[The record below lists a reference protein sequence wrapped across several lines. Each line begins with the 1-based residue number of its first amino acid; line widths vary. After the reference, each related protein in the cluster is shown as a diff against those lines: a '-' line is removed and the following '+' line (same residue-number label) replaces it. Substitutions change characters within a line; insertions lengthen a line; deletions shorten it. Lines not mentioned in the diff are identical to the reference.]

1 MSTEAPLPPLDLSDV
16 ASWRRAT
23 RKALLERRR
32 ALSPAERAAADARIA
47 ARLTRLLADVNGPL
61 AFYWPMQGEF
71 DARSVVTAWL
81 CGDVKRVAALPV
93 VVEKHAPLVFYAW
106 QPEDLMVAGVFG
118 TTVPKTARDV
128 VPQTLLIPLVGFDAA
143 GYRLGYGGGYY
154 DRTLAQLIQN
164 SKQTNDSVTAI
175 GVGYECSLLDT
186 VAPQVY
192 DLMMSVIVTERENN

>member
-16 ASWRRAT
+16 AGWRRAT
-23 RKALLERRR
+23 RKALLERRLAQSR
-32 ALSPAERAAADARIA
+32 TVPAAADARIA
-47 ARLTRLLADVNGPL
+47 AQLTRLLADVNGPL

-71 DARSVVTAWL
+71 DPRPVVIAWL
-81 CGDVKRVAALPV
+81 QADIKRIAVLPV
-93 VVEKHAPLVFYAW
+93 VVEKHAPLAFYAW
-106 QPEDLMVAGVFG
+106 QTEDPMVAGVFG
-118 TTVPKTARDV
+118 TTIPKAALHV

-164 SKQTNDSVTAI
+164 SKQTKDSVTAI
-175 GVGYECSLLDT
+175 GVGYECSMLDT

-192 DLMMSVIVTERENN
+192 DLMMSVIVTERERT